1 MEQLSKNNWN
11 MEPSSAQESWKDLGQ
26 PVSAGRRGAGAGP
39 LGNGMAPAH
48 RRTFSLPRLT
58 RWLLLLA
65 GFLVFSASSCDPDPV
80 LVCPECPPDE
90 TDREITGPNLPTPY
104 VLEVPDYMPA
114 PILNPE
120 NPLTEEGIELGR
132 RLFYDPI
139 LSVDST
145 ISCAS
150 CHRQELAFTDGRAL
164 AVGVEGRMVNRS
176 AMSLVNLAFNANA
189 FNWDGSAT
197 QLWEQAIH
205 PVENMFEMD
214 ESWDNVLRKLRR
226 HPDYPQRFRAA
237 FGVDRTS
244 EITREMA
251 AKAMAQFERTIVSF
265 DSHFDRVVYQNSEFF
280 TEEEQLGA
288 DSLFFVEDVPLG
300 VLHPGCGHCH
310 NQPSFGNNRF
320 SNNGIEDV
328 ASLDDFPDLGLGG
341 VTGSRFDNGK
351 FRAPTLRNIA
361 VTAPYM
367 HDGRFATLEEVLD
380 SYAAGGHGV
389 ENEDPNITGFPMSD
403 RERRALLAFLRALTD
418 ESMLTDERYSN
429 PFE

>member
-1 MEQLSKNNWN
+1 MKKRIDMARKQMAS
-11 MEPSSAQESWKDLGQ
+11 GRR
-26 PVSAGRRGAGAGP
+26 SAGAQPLPGGP
-39 LGNGMAPAH
+39 APA
-48 RRTFSLPRLT
+48 RRRPVLVPASLT
-58 RWLLLLA
+58 QWAFLLA
-65 GFLVFSASSCDPDPV
+65 ALFLFSASSCEPDPV
-80 LVCPECPPDE
+80 VACPECPPDA
-90 TDREITGPNLPTPY
+90 TDREITGPSINTPY
-104 VLEVPDYMPA
+104 ALEVPDFMPA
-114 PILNPE
+114 PILNPD

-164 AVGVEGRMVNRS
+164 PLGVEGRMVNRS
-176 AMSLVNLAFNANA
+176 AMSLVNLAFNPNG
-189 FNWDGSAT
+189 FNWDGSAV
-197 QLWEQAIH
+197 QLWEQALH
-205 PVENMFEMD
+205 PVENVLEMD
-214 ESWDNVLRKLRR
+214 ESWENVLKKLRR

-251 AKAMAQFERTIVSF
+251 AKAIAQFERTIISA
-265 DSHFDRVVYQNSEFF
+265 DSHFDRVVYQNTEFF

-328 ASLDDFPDLGLGG
+328 ADLEDFPDLGLGG

-361 VTAPYM
+361 LTAPYM

-389 ENEDPNITGFPMSD
+389 ENEDPNITGFPLSD
-403 RERRALLAFLRALTD
+403 RERAALLAFLRSLTD
-418 ESMLTDERYSN
+418 QTLMTDERYSN